1 MDLASYRTMPVHTRD
16 ITVATY
22 PAGRDAVMVEGRLT
36 DERRSGIFS
45 ITTGEKIPPGI
56 VHEMVLRLLVAGPR
70 LVIED
75 LEVEQVHLPRD
86 VCRETVESLR
96 PLVGQSI
103 SPGFTSYVKRTF
115 GGPRGCTHLNALLIA
130 MAPAA
135 VQGFWTHVV
144 GRPVSRSE
152 ASRFMD
158 SRLLIDSCR
167 VWRRGGPLD
176 EEVRAILAGSG
187 NDGAQGEKGEG

>member
-1 MDLASYRTMPVHTRD
+1 MDLASYRTRPVHTRD

-45 ITTGEKIPPGI
+45 ITTGEEIPPGI
-56 VHEMVLRLLVAGPR
+56 VHDMVLRLLVTGPR
-70 LVIED
+70 LIIED
-75 LEVEQVHLPRD
+75 LEVEQVRLPRD

-96 PLVGQSI
+96 PLIGQSI
-103 SPGFTSYVKRTF
+103 STGFTSHVKKTF

-135 VQGFWTHVV
+135 VQGFWTHVA
-144 GRPVSRSE
+144 GRPISRSE

-158 SRLLIDSCR
+158 SRLLIDSCW

-176 EEVRAILAGSG
+176 EEVRAILADSFG
-187 NDGAQGEKGEG
+187 NGARDGKGEG